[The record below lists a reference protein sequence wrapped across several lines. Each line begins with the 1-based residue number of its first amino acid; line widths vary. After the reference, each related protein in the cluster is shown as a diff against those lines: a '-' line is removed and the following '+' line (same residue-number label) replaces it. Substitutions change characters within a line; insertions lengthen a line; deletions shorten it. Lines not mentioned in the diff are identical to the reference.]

1 LDNATLHVLRALD
14 VNKLF
19 AHLAKQERQ
28 HSVPGLRTAMCAS
41 GGVGTAILCA
51 KANGANY
58 AQVLH
63 YANSGDVP
71 AGDKYGVV
79 GYCSVLIVQTE
90 EHISK

>member
-1 LDNATLHVLRALD
+1 MLCTLD

-19 AHLAKQERQ
+19 AHLAKQEKQ
-28 HSVPGLRTAMCAS
+28 HSVPGLSTAMCAS

-63 YANSGDVP
+63 YANSGDVT
-71 AGDKYGVV
+71 AGDKYAVV
-79 GYCSVLIVQTE
+79 GYCSVLIVKTE
-90 EHISK
+90 GNTPK